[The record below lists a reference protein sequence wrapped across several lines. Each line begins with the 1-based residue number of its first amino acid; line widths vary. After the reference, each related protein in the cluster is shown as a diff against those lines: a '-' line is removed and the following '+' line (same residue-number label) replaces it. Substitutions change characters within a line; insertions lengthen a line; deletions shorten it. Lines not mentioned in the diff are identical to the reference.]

1 MENKDLKAK
10 LDTAKAVS
18 SKVEKPDGYVYGYL
32 KGKKEFFP
40 LDKIVLPSCGNITV
54 SDLVNK
60 VDLLEKYIEKLESR
74 LDKRIDEI
82 CQFKIID

>member
-1 MENKDLKAK
+1 MEAKDLKEK
-10 LDTAKAVS
+10 LKTAQSVS
-18 SKVEKPDGYVYGYL
+18 SKAEKPDGYVYGYL

-54 SDLVNK
+54 SDLVDK
-60 VDLLEKYIEKLESR
+60 VERLENYIQKLEVA
-74 LDKRIDEI
+74 LNKRIDEI